1 MHFKI
6 GFLGTAL
13 LCAAA
18 KAGVQPQAMELLHS
32 APMRF
37 EPASGDSTKY
47 LARGPR
53 YECIVSAARAQLKS
67 RGGRLD
73 VRFEGANAAARLE
86 AVDRL
91 QSQTNVLIGNRP
103 AGWRTGIPNYARL
116 RAPAVYPGIDV
127 AYYGNGGAL
136 EYDFIVRAGSD
147 PGRIRIRF
155 TGANMSLQ
163 PDGDLTGGE
172 FVQKRPVAYQVGA
185 AGEKKPVQSAFRRN
199 ADGSYGFLVGAY
211 DHRRELIIDPQL
223 TFSGYFAGSLQD
235 VATAVGHDSKGF
247 VYVAGST
254 MSSDFATTDNPY
266 QSANGGA
273 SDLFLVKLD
282 PNAAPGSQV
291 VYSTY
296 AGGSSDDVLKAMA
309 VRPDGTVVLAGTT
322 KSSNFPIG
330 NGAQSSLNGT
340 SDGFVLVLDPS
351 QAGLSAI
358 FYGTYLGGSGDD
370 SANDVAVDSSGRIY
384 VAGST
389 RSNDFPVVSGYQ
401 AAAASSADAFFAAID
416 TTQNAT
422 ATLIYSTYLG
432 GTAWEEGNAVAVARD
447 GTAWVAG
454 ITWSYDFPMTGAPY
468 QDTNHIGGDVFL
480 VHINPAASGVNSLLY
495 STYLGGGDLDGATR
509 VMIDAAGRPV
519 VTGYTLSTDFPATA
533 NALQRKSGGDA
544 DAFIAIIDP
553 GTGTS
558 GLIYSTYFGSSDGE
572 VPMGIA
578 QDAAGNIYVAGY
590 TLSTDL
596 PVTANALQSAPNPL
610 GGESGFILRFNPARS
625 APDLSSYVTSSG
637 TQIAAAID
645 VASNGSIYVAG
656 YSSGPLL
663 DALGG
668 PSKGTNSGDRDGYV
682 LAFTPCLASVAP
694 QTAQFPAAGG
704 PVTLTLTI
712 GEGCSWTASGA
723 PGWVTLSPASGSGN
737 ATITATAS
745 ANDTGSARSG
755 SIGFPGA
762 SVAVTQPAP

>member
-1 MHFKI
+1 MHFNI
-6 GFLGTAL
+6 GILGAAL
-13 LCAAA
+13 LCAIAHG
-18 KAGVQPQAMELLHS
+18 GVQPRAMELLNS

-37 EPASGDSTKY
+37 EPASAGSSKY

-53 YECIVSAARAQLKS
+53 YECMVSAARAELKS
-67 RGGRLD
+67 RRGGLD
-73 VRFEGANAAARLE
+73 VRFEGANPAARLE
-86 AVDRL
+86 AMRPL
-91 QSQTNVLIGNRP
+91 RSQTNVLMGNRP
-103 AGWRTGIPNYARL
+103 SDWRTGIPNYSRL
-116 RAPAVYPGIDV
+116 RASAVYRGVDV

-136 EYDFIVRAGSD
+136 EYDFIVKAGSD

-155 TGANMSLQ
+155 TGADMSLQ
-163 PDGDLTGGE
+163 PNGDLTGGE

-185 AGEKKPVQSAFRRN
+185 AGEKRPVESAFRRN
-199 ADGSYGFLVGAY
+199 ADGTYGFALGTY
-211 DHRRELIIDPQL
+211 DYRRDLIIDPQL
-223 TFSGYFAGSLQD
+223 TFSAYFAGSLQD

-247 VYVAGST
+247 IYVAGST
-254 MSSDFATTDNPY
+254 MSSDFTTTDNPY
-266 QSANGGA
+266 QSANGGG

-309 VRPDGTVVLAGTT
+309 VRPDGTVVLAGST

-330 NGAQSSLNGT
+330 NGAQSSLNGS

-351 QAGLSAI
+351 QAGLNAI
-358 FYGTYLGGSGDD
+358 FYGTYLGGSGNDT
-370 SANDVAVDSSGRIY
+370 ANDVAVDSSGRIY

-401 AAAASSADAFFAAID
+401 AAAASSADAFFAMID

-422 ATLIYSTYLG
+422 ATLTYSTYLG

-468 QDTNHIGGDVFL
+468 QDTNHIGGDAFL
-480 VHINPAASGVNSLLY
+480 THINPAASGVNSLLY
-495 STYLGGGDLDGATR
+495 STYLGGRDLDGATR
-509 VMIDAAGRPV
+509 IAVDAAGRPV
-519 VTGYTLSTDFPATA
+519 VTGYTLSTDFPVTA
-533 NALQRKSGGDA
+533 NALQRKSAGDA
-544 DAFIAIIDP
+544 DAFIAIVDP

-558 GLIYSTYFGSSDGE
+558 GLIYSTYFGGGGGE
-572 VPMGIA
+572 VPLGIA
-578 QDAAGNIYVAGY
+578 QDAAGNIYVTGY

-596 PVTANALQSAPNPL
+596 PVTANALQSTPNAL
-610 GGESGFILRFNPARS
+610 GGESGFVLRFNPARS
-625 APDLSSYVTSSG
+625 APDLSSYITSSG

-645 VASNGSIYVAG
+645 VASNGSIYIAG

-663 DALGG
+663 DGLGG
-668 PSKGTNSGDRDGYV
+668 ASKGTNSGDRDGYV
-682 LAFTPCLASVAP
+682 LAFAPCIASVAP
-694 QTAQFPAAGG
+694 AAEQFPAAGG
-704 PVTLTLTI
+704 SVSLTLTI
-712 GEGCSWTASGA
+712 GEGCSWTGSGA
-723 PGWVTLSPASGSGN
+723 PDWVTLSPASGSGG

-745 ANDTGSARSG
+745 ANDTGAARSG
-755 SIGFPGA
+755 SIAFPGT
-762 SVAVTQPAP
+762 SAPVSQAAP

>member
-6 GFLGTAL
+6 GFLGVAL
-13 LCAAA
+13 LSVTAH
-18 KAGVQPQAMELLHS
+18 AGVQPHALELLKS

-37 EPASGDSTKY
+37 EPASGDSSNY
-47 LARGPR
+47 LARGSR
-53 YECIVSAARAQLKS
+53 YECIVSAARAQLRT

-73 VRFEGANAAARLE
+73 VYFDGANPAARLE
-86 AVDRL
+86 ALDRL
-91 QSQTNVLIGNRP
+91 PSQTNVLIGNRP
-103 AGWRTGIPNYARL
+103 AGWRTGIPNYGRL
-116 RAPAVYPGIDV
+116 RATAAYPGIDI

-136 EYDFIVRAGSD
+136 EYDFIVKPGSD

-155 TGANMSLQ
+155 TGAAMLLDGN
-163 PDGDLTGGE
+163 GDLVGGE

-185 AGEKKPVQSAFRRN
+185 AGQKQLVASAFRRN
-199 ADGSYGFLVGAY
+199 ADGTYGFSVAMY
-211 DHRRELIIDPQL
+211 DRRRELIIDPQL
-223 TFSGYFAGSLQD
+223 TFSAYFAGSLQD

-254 MSSDFATTDNPY
+254 MSSDFPTTDSPY
-266 QSANGGA
+266 QSATGGG

-296 AGGSSDDVLKAMA
+296 AGGSGDDVLKAMA
-309 VRPDGTVVLAGTT
+309 VRADGAVYLVGTT

-330 NGAQSSLNGT
+330 NGAQSSLNGS

-370 SANDVAVDSSGRIY
+370 SANDVAVDSSGRIF

-389 RSNDFPVVSGYQ
+389 RSSDFPVVSGYQ
-401 AAAASSADAFFAAID
+401 AAAASSADAFFALID

-432 GTAWEEGNAVAVARD
+432 GTAWEEGNGVAVARD
-447 GTAWVAG
+447 GTAWVTG

-468 QDTNHIGGDVFL
+468 QDTNHTGGDVFL
-480 VHINPAASGVNSLLY
+480 AHINPAASGVNSLLY
-495 STYLGGGDLDGATR
+495 STYLGGGDLDGAMR
-509 VMIDAAGRPV
+509 VTVDAFGRPV

-533 NALQRKSGGDA
+533 NALQRKSAGDA
-544 DAFIAIIDP
+544 DTFIVILDP

-558 GLIYSTYFGSSDGE
+558 GLVYSTYFGGSDGE
-572 VPMGIA
+572 VPMGMT
-578 QDAAGNIYVAGY
+578 QDAAGNIYVTGY
-590 TLSTDL
+590 TLSTDF
-596 PVTANALQSAPNPL
+596 PVTANALQSTPNPL

-645 VASNGSIYVAG
+645 VGSNGSIYIAG

-663 DALGG
+663 DALDGV
-668 PSKGTNSGDRDGYV
+668 SKKTNSGDRDGYV
-682 LAFTPCLASVAP
+682 LAFSPCVASVTPA
-694 QTAQFPAAGG
+694 TAQFPAAGG
-704 PVTLTLTI
+704 PITLALTI
-712 GEGCSWTASGA
+712 GEGCSWTALRA
-723 PGWVTLSPASGSGN
+723 PDWITLSPAGGSGN

-745 ANDTGSARSG
+745 ANDTGAARSG
-755 SIGFPGA
+755 SVGFPGT